1 MSVQWK
7 EWDTPVKKPII
18 YLAGPGVFLENA
30 GAVLAGK
37 KLQLELLGFDVLTP
51 LDLTSD
57 DPYEIAVSNQMMIER
72 CDIVL
77 ANVEPFRG
85 TEPDSG
91 TVYEIGYAVASRKIV
106 YTYNN
111 QKYDT
116 YKERLE
122 WYDEFNGQSKFIPEK
137 FGLRQNLMISASCTE
152 FDTFDSVLHYL
163 PHWND

>member
-1 MSVQWK
+1 MN
-7 EWDTPVKKPII
+7 TI
-18 YLAGPGVFLENA
+18 YLAGPDVFLENA
-30 GAVLAGK
+30 GAVLAEK

-51 LDLTSD
+51 LDLKSD
-57 DPYEIAVSNQMMIER
+57 DPYEIAVNNQMMIEQ

-111 QKYDT
+111 PPLD
-116 YKERLE
+116 YKTRLE
-122 WYDEFNGQSKFIPEK
+122 DWDWAFRGNKFIPEK
-137 FGLRQNLMISASCTE
+137 FGLRQNLMISALCAE
-152 FDTFDSVLHYL
+152 FDTFEDVLRYL

>member
-7 EWDTPVKKPII
+7 EWDAPVKKPII
-18 YLAGPGVFLENA
+18 YLAGPDVFLENA
-30 GAVLAGK
+30 GAVLAEK

-51 LDLTSD
+51 LDLISD
-57 DPYEIAVSNQMMIER
+57 DPYEIAVNNQMMIER

-91 TVYEIGYAVASRKIV
+91 TVYEIGYAVASKKIV

-111 QKYDT
+111 PQKN
-116 YKERLE
+116 YKERLNDFDRE
-122 WYDEFNGQSKFIPEK
+122 NGQSEFTPEP
-137 FGLRQNLMISASCTE
+137 FGLNQNLMISASCVE
-152 FDTFDSVLHYL
+152 FDTFEDVLRYL
-163 PHWND
+163 LHWNY

>member
-1 MSVQWK
+1 MN
-7 EWDTPVKKPII
+7 TI
-18 YLAGPGVFLENA
+18 YLAGPDVFLVNA
-30 GAVLAGK
+30 AQVLLEK
-37 KLQLELLGFDVLTP
+37 KLKLEALGFDVLTP

-91 TVYEIGYAVASRKIV
+91 TVYEIGYAVASRKVV

-111 QKYDT
+111 PPQN
-116 YKERLE
+116 YKMRLE
-122 WYDEFNGQSKFIPEK
+122 YHDRYNGPGIAKFIPEK

-152 FDTFDSVLHYL
+152 FDTFEDVLHYL
-163 PHWND
+163 PHWKD

>member
-1 MSVQWK
+1 MN
-7 EWDTPVKKPII
+7 TI
-18 YLAGPGVFLENA
+18 YLAGPDVFLVNA
-30 GAVLAGK
+30 AQVLLEK
-37 KLQLELLGFDVLTP
+37 KLKLEALGFDVLTP
-51 LDLTSD
+51 LDLISD

-72 CDIVL
+72 CDLVL

-91 TVYEIGYAVASRKIV
+91 TVYEIGYAVASGKIV

-111 QKYDT
+111 QMCD
-116 YKERLE
+116 YKTRLE
-122 WYDEFNGQSKFIPEK
+122 THDYFFTGCKWVPEK

-152 FDTFDSVLHYL
+152 FDTFEDVLHYL